1 MKPPYLLARPL
12 IFFCAL
18 GLCGQYPSPGR
29 AQATIGAP
37 ITEVVVEQEGR
48 PVTDP
53 FILGLVETTVGE
65 LLSMADVRETTAH
78 LMSLDRYEDVE
89 SLAEPTAGGVRIV
102 YRLRPLHPIDRIE
115 FRGAA
120 GVGAGELRRLIEER
134 FGRSPSAG
142 RVADVAGVIRDAL
155 RRRGY
160 PAARVATL
168 VEETHAPDR
177 ATLVVEIAAGHRAAI
192 AEVQFVQVDSDVQGP
207 VPFVPGIRRGAPYD
221 EQDVERELQEWVRRM
236 HERGYYGARATHG
249 VSFSPE
255 GDAFLRVNL
264 ARGPH
269 VTVVF
274 TGDPLPDDDR
284 ERLVPIR
291 AEGAIDED
299 LLEDATIAIENYL
312 HARGYRDADAAFT
325 REEKGGELTITF
337 DVRRGPRHF
346 VDGVRISGNRAF
358 TAPQLR
364 ELLRIKE
371 GDVFVRAALNA
382 GANAIVAAYHA
393 RGYQGMTA
401 RVTDAALPPVR
412 PGSPDRGVEIAI
424 AITEGPRTIVR
435 EVAFENNESVSDGV
449 LRALVTTAP
458 GRPYVEAEVVRD
470 RDALELEYRNRGY
483 ESATVRTD
491 VAFAADGT
499 EAVVR
504 FAIVEGPQ
512 VLVDHI
518 IIVGNR
524 RTDTD
529 VIARALLL
537 RPGEPLGFNAMV
549 ESRARLRALGLFRS
563 VRVEPIGPAGR
574 TRRDVLVAVEEADAT
589 TFDFG
594 GGVEAGFR
602 ARTGEARQAEDRFEV
617 VPRGFFQLGRRNLW
631 GKNRSI
637 DLFTRVSLRARD
649 VAAGRG
655 AEGVTS
661 EVGFNEYRVVA
672 TWREPDA
679 FGTTA
684 DAMLS
689 GRFEQ
694 AIRSS
699 FDFNR
704 RDVRA
709 EVGLQFTPR
718 YSGVARVSFERTR
731 IFNRDPDSEQA
742 PLIDRL
748 FPQVRLVRFSGAT
761 IRDTRDDPLDPA
773 RGSLATISTDLAA
786 RAVGSEV
793 GFVRTYVEGFLYR
806 RLPAR
811 RSTVLALGA
820 RLGAAHGFPREKDG
834 RIVQDLPAS
843 ERFFAGGDTS
853 VRGFSL
859 DRAGDERT
867 ITPAGFPTG
876 GNGVI
881 VLNAELRVHAF
892 GPARQRG
899 EIQAVGFVDAGN
911 VFPRAS
917 DLDVTDLRPA
927 AGFGVR
933 YRSPVGPIRVD
944 LGFNLDRRELVLGV
958 RERGA
963 VLHISLGQAF

>member
-1 MKPPYLLARPL
+1 MLCLWSLHPDAGLAQ
-12 IFFCAL
+12 
-18 GLCGQYPSPGR
+18 GM
-29 AQATIGAP
+29 IGAP

-48 PVTDP
+48 PVSDP
-53 FILGLVETTVGE
+53 FVLGLVETTVGE
-65 LLSMADVRETTAH
+65 PLSMADVRETTAH

-89 SLAEPTAGGVRIV
+89 SLAEPTAGGVRVV
-102 YRLRPLHPIDRIE
+102 YRLRPLHPIDRITV
-115 FRGAA
+115 RAAA
-120 GVGAGELRRLIEER
+120 GIGTGELRRLIEDR

-142 RVADVAGVIRDAL
+142 RVADVADLVRDAL

-160 PAARVATL
+160 AAARVAAF

-177 ATLVVEIAAGHRAAI
+177 ATLIVEIAAGRRAAI
-192 AEVQFVQVDSDVQGP
+192 AEVQFIQVDSDVQGP
-207 VPFVPGIRRGAPYD
+207 VPFVPDIRRGTPYD
-221 EQDVERELQEWVRRM
+221 EQDVERELQAWVRRM

-249 VSFSPE
+249 VSFPPD

-274 TGDPLPDDDR
+274 AGDPLPDDER

-312 HARGYRDADAAFT
+312 HSRGYRDADAVFT
-325 REEKGGELTITF
+325 REERGGELTITF
-337 DVRRGPRHF
+337 DVRRGPRH
-346 VDGVRISGNRAF
+346 VVNSVRISGNRAF
-358 TAPQLR
+358 TAQQLR

-371 GDVFVRAALNA
+371 GDIFVRAALDA
-382 GANAIVAAYHA
+382 GVNAIVAAYHA
-393 RGYQGMTA
+393 RGYPGMTA
-401 RVTDAALPPVR
+401 HVSDAALPPER

-435 EVAFENNESVSDGV
+435 KVAFEGHEALPDGA
-449 LRALVTTAP
+449 LRALVATAP
-458 GRPYVEAEVVRD
+458 GRPYVEAEVARD
-470 RDALELEYRNRGY
+470 RDVLELEYRNRGY
-483 ESATVRTD
+483 GSATVRTAI
-491 VAFAADGT
+491 AFADDGT
-499 EAVVR
+499 QADVR
-504 FAIVEGPQ
+504 FTIVEGPQ

-524 RTDTD
+524 RTDAE
-529 VIARALLL
+529 VIERALVL

-549 ESRARLRALGLFRS
+549 ESRARLRAIGLFRS

-602 ARTGEARQAEDRFEV
+602 ARPGEARQAEDQFEV
-617 VPRGFFQLGRRNLW
+617 VPRGFFQIGRRNLW
-631 GKNRSI
+631 GRNRSV

-649 VAAGRG
+649 IAAVRG
-655 AEGVTS
+655 AEAATS
-661 EVGFNEYRVVA
+661 EVGFNEYRVAA
-672 TWREPDA
+672 TWREPAA
-679 FGTTA
+679 FGTAA
-684 DAMLS
+684 DVMLS

-709 EVGLQFTPR
+709 EIGRQFTPR
-718 YSGVARVSFERTR
+718 YSGVGRVSFERTR

-748 FPQVRLVRFSGAT
+748 FPQVRLVRVSGTA
-761 IRDTRDDPLDPA
+761 IRDTRDDPLDPT
-773 RGSLATISTDLAA
+773 RGSLATMSIDLAA
-786 RAVGSEV
+786 RAIGSEV

-806 RLPAR
+806 RLPVR
-811 RSTVLALGA
+811 RSAVLALGA
-820 RLGAAHGFPREKDG
+820 RLGAADGFPREKDG

-881 VLNAELRVHAF
+881 VFNAELRVHAL
-892 GPARQRG
+892 GPVRQRG
-899 EIQAVGFVDAGN
+899 EIQVVGFVDAGN
-911 VFPRAS
+911 VFPRVS
-917 DLDVTDLRPA
+917 GLDVTDLRPA

-944 LGFNLDRRELVLGV
+944 LGFNLDRRELVPGV
-958 RERGA
+958 RERGT